1 MKKEHKA
8 PSEASKPQRVQLTNK
23 AGAGANPLASDVD
36 AWLKIGWFRVK
47 DTPVAGAN
55 DGKATVTD
63 SKPALG

>member
-1 MKKEHKA
+1 MKNKK
-8 PSEASKPQRVQLTNK
+8 QTVQLTNK
-23 AGAGANPLASDVD
+23 AGAGANPLASDVE

-55 DGKATVTD
+55 DGKATATD

>member
-1 MKKEHKA
+1 M
-8 PSEASKPQRVQLTNK
+8 LTNK